1 MLAVAEKFNA
11 VKLED
16 PPKHSRIQTSSP
28 ELIENGAASVT
39 EKSNQAV
46 EALEQMT
53 VSSGAVSKFKKKDKK
68 KKKKKQL

>member
-16 PPKHSRIQTSSP
+16 PSKHSQIQTLSP
-28 ELIENGAASVT
+28 EPIENGAASVT

-53 VSSGAVSKFKKKDKK
+53 VSGGAVSKFKKKDKK
-68 KKKKKQL
+68 KIQL